1 MLVEPMPMTDEV
13 IREVRRVR
21 HEISRRCDH
30 DPRRVV
36 AYYRD
41 FQDELKRSGYRADA
55 ASWIWSARR
64 RCASRWTENDRHGAI

>member
-1 MLVEPMPMTDEV
+1 MTDEV

-41 FQDELKRSGYRADA
+41 FQDELKRSGKHRFRGKDA
-55 ASWIWSARR
+55 GTDDAK
-64 RCASRWTENDRHGAI
+64 TVK

>member
-1 MLVEPMPMTDEV
+1 MTDEV

-41 FQDELKRSGYRADA
+41 FQDELKRSGKYSFRGKAAETDDLTSPGDDA
-55 ASWIWSARR
+55 P
-64 RCASRWTENDRHGAI
+64 

>member
-1 MLVEPMPMTDEV
+1 MTDEV

-30 DPRRVV
+30 DPRKVV

-41 FQDELKRSGYRADA
+41 FQEELKRSGKYRFCEKAAESDNRRTDQSNVDA
-55 ASWIWSARR
+55 SGG
-64 RCASRWTENDRHGAI
+64 T

>member
-1 MLVEPMPMTDEV
+1 MTDEV
-13 IREVRRVR
+13 IREIRRVR

-41 FQDELKRSGYRADA
+41 FQDELKRSGKYRFCGKAAETDDA
-55 ASWIWSARR
+55 K
-64 RCASRWTENDRHGAI
+64 TDRSDLRTSGNT